1 MCNYNE
7 VIKAISNL
15 NLNLKIWRDEPMA
28 RHTSFK
34 IGGTADVFI
43 TINFINDLKKVIEIL
58 NNFDMPFLVVG
69 NGSNLLVSD
78 KGIRGAVIKLSGE
91 FSNIELI
98 DENIIEC
105 GAGVLISKMCSFAC
119 QNSLS
124 GFEFAYGIPGTAGGA
139 VFMNAGAYGSEI
151 KDVMLSAKSLTFSG
165 EIIERNATEMEFFYR
180 KSIYQHVDEIIL
192 SAKFELKKGDEL
204 HIKEKMNEYLAR
216 RKEKQPLEY
225 PNAGSIFKRP
235 VGNFAGTLIQTC
247 GLKGKKIGGAMVSEK
262 HSGFIINTGN
272 ATCEDVVNLIDHIK
286 ATVFEKSNI
295 ALECEVEIV
304 GDFSS

>member
-7 VIKAISNL
+7 VLKAISDLKFNL
-15 NLNLKIWRDEPMA
+15 TVWRNEPMSK
-28 RHTSFK
+28 HTSFK
-34 IGGTADVFI
+34 IGGDADIFI
-43 TINFINDLKKVIEIL
+43 TVNSISDLAKVIEVL
-58 NNFDMPFLVVG
+58 NNFNVPFFVIG
-69 NGSNLLVSD
+69 NGSNLLISD
-78 KGIRGAVIKLSGE
+78 KGIRGAVIKLGGE
-91 FSNIELI
+91 FSNIKLV
-98 DENIIEC
+98 DDNTIEC
-105 GAGVLISKMCSFAC
+105 GAGVLISKLCSFAC

-124 GFEFAYGIPGTAGGA
+124 GLEFAYGIPGTAGGA
-139 VFMNAGAYGSEI
+139 VFMNAGAYGSEM

-165 EIIERNATEMEFFYR
+165 KIINRSAKEMELSYR
-180 KSIYQHVDEIIL
+180 KSIYRQVDEIIL
-192 SAKFELKKGDEL
+192 SAKLELKKGDKL
-204 HIKEKMNEYLAR
+204 HIKEKMNEFIAR

-304 GDFSS
+304 GDFSR

>member
-1 MCNYNE
+1 MCNYNK
-7 VIKAISNL
+7 VIKEISDL
-15 NLNLKIWRDEPMA
+15 NLNLKIWCNEPMSK
-28 RHTSFK
+28 HTSFK
-34 IGGTADVFI
+34 IGGNADIFI
-43 TINFINDLKKVIEIL
+43 IINSINDLTTVIEIL
-58 NNFDMPFLVVG
+58 NIFNVPFFIIG

-91 FSNIELI
+91 FLNIKLV
-98 DENIIEC
+98 DENTVEC
-105 GAGVLISKMCSFAC
+105 GAGVLISKLCSFAC

-124 GFEFAYGIPGTAGGA
+124 GLEFAYGIPGTAGGA
-139 VFMNAGAYGSEI
+139 VFMN
-151 KDVMLSAKSLTFSG
+151 
-165 EIIERNATEMEFFYR
+165 
-180 KSIYQHVDEIIL
+180 
-192 SAKFELKKGDEL
+192 
-204 HIKEKMNEYLAR
+204 EKMNEYITR
-216 RKEKQPLEY
+216 RKQKQPLEY
-225 PNAGSIFKRP
+225 PNAGSVFKRP

-262 HSGFIINTGN
+262 HSGFIINNGS

>member
-7 VIKAISNL
+7 VIKAISDLNFNL
-15 NLNLKIWRDEPMA
+15 TVWRNEPMSK
-28 RHTSFK
+28 HTSFK
-34 IGGTADVFI
+34 IGGDADIFI
-43 TINFINDLKKVIEIL
+43 TVNSISDLTKVIEVL
-58 NNFDMPFLVVG
+58 NNFNVPFFIIG
-69 NGSNLLVSD
+69 NGSNLLISD
-78 KGIRGAVIKLSGE
+78 KGIRGAVIKLGGE
-91 FSNIELI
+91 FSNIELV
-98 DENIIEC
+98 DDNTIEC
-105 GAGVLISKMCSFAC
+105 GAGVLISKLCSFAC

-124 GFEFAYGIPGTAGGA
+124 GLEFAYGIPGTAGGA
-139 VFMNAGAYGSEI
+139 VFMNAGAYGSEM

-165 EIIERNATEMEFFYR
+165 EIINRSAEEMELSYR
-180 KSIYQHVDEIIL
+180 KSIYRQVDEIIL
-192 SAKFELKKGDEL
+192 SAKLELKKGDKL
-204 HIKEKMNEYLAR
+204 HIKEKMNEFIAR

-225 PNAGSIFKRP
+225 PNAGSVFKRP

-304 GDFSS
+304 GDFSR